1 MHTYTATS
9 VYGGL
14 VSAANFARVLGKKT
28 SEEAFTS
35 AAEEVKSAILE
46 YLYDKKTGLFY
57 KSVEIDESKGV
68 ISKIQPV
75 IFQVYMEFLLS
86 GSSGR

>member
-1 MHTYTATS
+1 MHTYTAAS

-14 VSAANFARVLGKKT
+14 VSAANFARVAKKQ
-28 SEEAFTS
+28 ARKLLPRRPR
-35 AAEEVKSAILE
+35 KSNLQSSSICMI
-46 YLYDKKTGLFY
+46 KNRTFY

-75 IFQVYMEFLLS
+75 IFQVFMEFLLS